1 MVEADHLIL
10 GIVLGRPPHDCTN
23 RCLQERTKRVSH
35 DEPNTFNNELVEG
48 FDLVV
53 PRKQTAAVVAA
64 ITCRTMDNARGR
76 LGRTHAS
83 ISQTT

>member
-1 MVEADHLIL
+1 MMRDDVKISSSIL
-10 GIVLGRPPHDCTN
+10 SFSICKLDLFSG
-23 RCLQERTKRVSH
+23 SH
-35 DEPNTFNNELVEG
+35 MPNTFNNELVEG